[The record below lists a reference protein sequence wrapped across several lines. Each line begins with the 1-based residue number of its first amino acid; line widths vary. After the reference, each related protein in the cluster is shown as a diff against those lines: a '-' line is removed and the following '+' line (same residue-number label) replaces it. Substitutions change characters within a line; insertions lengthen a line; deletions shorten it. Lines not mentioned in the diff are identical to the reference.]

1 MDWGLSFGG
10 LSTYFWEAMYLFIIY
25 LPVAKSVDVVS
36 KVIETIGALWTAY
49 KIQFINTQQ
58 GCFLIHFK
66 TNSKLLQDFQASCY
80 AIFV

>member
-1 MDWGLSFGG
+1 MDWGLSFEG
-10 LSTYFWEAMYLFIIY
+10 LSTYFWEAMYLFIKDKFNIY

-58 GCFLIHFK
+58 GCL
-66 TNSKLLQDFQASCY
+66 
-80 AIFV
+80 

>member
-1 MDWGLSFGG
+1 
-10 LSTYFWEAMYLFIIY
+10 MYVFFKDKFNIY